1 MLWPRS
7 ARMAIEQDLASPRFV
22 KTANQTGNCRFTRS
36 ASANER
42 HALARPNPKTQS
54 LNQWRFQ
61 RTIAECDV
69 FQFQLAFES
78 KFRGRCRG
86 KRSRLIGVRGLTII
100 DFRICQ
106 HVVETNQISS
116 EFL

>member
-1 MLWPRS
+1 
-7 ARMAIEQDLASPRFV
+7 MAIEQDLASPGYI
-22 KTANQTGNCRFTRS
+22 KTANQTGDCRFTRS

-42 HALARPNPKTQS
+42 NALARPNPKTQS

-61 RTIAECDV
+61 WTVAECDV

-78 KFRGRCRG
+78 KFRGCCRG
-86 KRSRLIGVRGLTII
+86 IRSRLLGVRSQTII

-116 EFL
+116 ELLQC